1 MNIDNSETIVAIA
14 TARGEGSI
22 AIIRLSGSQ
31 SLEIAQRISK
41 NKILQPRY
49 ATLSKLYDTKDG
61 FVIDEAIII
70 YFKAPYSFTG
80 EDIVE
85 FQVHGGIAVA
95 NLILENVLRSGA
107 RLANPGEFSKRAFE
121 FGKID
126 LTKAEAIAKLISAKS
141 DDAVKLLARQLTGE
155 LQLFVE
161 KIREDLIFS
170 LACSEVGIDYA
181 EEDLPDDLTNSIK
194 VKLENTLQKLKN
206 TLEISKRREGMID
219 GFKVSIIGKPN
230 VGKSSILNALLSYDR
245 AIVSSIAGTT
255 RDTIEES
262 VKIGTHLIKIVD
274 TAGIRDASDEIEQI
288 GIERSKKAIDESKI
302 IIAIFDNSR
311 ACDNEDEKILDILQ
325 NSPDKE
331 VIFVL
336 NKMDL
341 ESQFDTNRL
350 SDFISLSSK
359 NTILPLAKAIEQ
371 ILDTNTGEDE
381 MTLVSKRQIVCVEQT
396 IDSVATSM
404 RMLNDGALELFSFYV
419 KESISSISEIT
430 RPFDNDQMLDV
441 MFNSFCLGK

>member
-1 MNIDNSETIVAIA
+1 MNIDNNDTIAAIA

-22 AIIRLSGSQ
+22 AIIRLSGKN
-31 SLEIAQRISK
+31 SLQIASVLSK
-41 NKILQPRY
+41 NKIFKPRN
-49 ATLSKLYDTKDG
+49 ATLCKLFDTKDG
-61 FVIDEAIII
+61 FVIDEAVVI
-70 YFKAPYSFTG
+70 FFQAPHSFTG

-95 NLILENVLRSGA
+95 NLILDNVLRMGA
-107 RLANPGEFSKRAFE
+107 RLANPGEFSKRAFAL
-121 FGKID
+121 GKID

-155 LQLFVE
+155 LQTFVE

-181 EEDLPDDLTNSIK
+181 EEDLPDDLTLSIK
-194 VKLENTLQKLKN
+194 TKLQNTLEKLVH
-206 TLEISKRREGMID
+206 TLEISKRREGMIE

-288 GIERSKKAIDESKI
+288 GIERSRQAIEDSKI
-302 IIAIFDNSR
+302 IIAIFDGSR
-311 ACDNEDEKILDILQ
+311 VCDEEDGKILDILQ
-325 NSPDKE
+325 NSQDKQ
-331 VIFVL
+331 VIYIL
-336 NKMDL
+336 NKIDL
-341 ESQFDTNRL
+341 ERNFDEMKLPN
-350 SDFISLSSK
+350 FISLSSK
-359 NTILPLAKAIEQ
+359 QTIAPLTSKLEQ
-371 ILDTNTGEDE
+371 ILDENAGEDE
-381 MTLVSKRQIVCVEQT
+381 MTLVSKRQIGCVEET
-396 IDSVATSM
+396 IKNVKSASQMLDS
-404 RMLNDGALELFSFYV
+404 GALELFSHFI
-419 KESISSISEIT
+419 KESIVSISEIT

>member
-31 SLEIAQRISK
+31 SLEIAHRISK
-41 NKILQPRY
+41 NQDLKPRY
-49 ATLSKLYDTKDG
+49 AKLCKLYDTKDG

-70 YFKAPYSFTG
+70 YFKAPHSFTG
-80 EDIVE
+80 EDIIE
-85 FQVHGGIAVA
+85 FQIHGGIAVA

-121 FGKID
+121 LGKID

-161 KIREDLIFS
+161 QIREDLIFS

-181 EEDLPDDLTNSIK
+181 EEDLPEDLTNSIK
-194 VKLENTLQKLKN
+194 IRLQDILQKLKN
-206 TLEISKRREGMID
+206 TLEISRRREGVID

-262 VKIGTHLIKIVD
+262 IKIGTHLIKIVD

-288 GIERSKKAIDESKI
+288 GIERSKQAIEESKI

-311 ACDNEDEKILDILQ
+311 ICDNEDEKILDILE
-325 NSPDKE
+325 NSTDKE
-331 VIFVL
+331 IVFVL
-336 NKMDL
+336 NKIDL
-341 ESQFDTNRL
+341 EAQFDKNRL
-350 SDFISLSSK
+350 SKFISLSSK
-359 NTILPLAKAIEQ
+359 NTILPLAKALEH
-371 ILDTNTGEDE
+371 ILDKNTCEDD
-381 MTLVSKRQIVCVEQT
+381 MTLVSKRQIMCVEKT
-396 IDSVATSM
+396 IESVVHLCKCLM
-404 RMLNDGALELFSFYV
+404 MALWNCFRF
-419 KESISSISEIT
+419 
-430 RPFDNDQMLDV
+430 M
-441 MFNSFCLGK
+441 

>member
-31 SLEIAQRISK
+31 SLEIAHRISK
-41 NKILQPRY
+41 NQDLKPRY
-49 ATLSKLYDTKDG
+49 AKLCKLYDTKDG

-70 YFKAPYSFTG
+70 YFKAPHSFTG
-80 EDIVE
+80 EDIIE
-85 FQVHGGIAVA
+85 FQIHGGIAVA

-121 FGKID
+121 LGKID

-161 KIREDLIFS
+161 QIREDLIFS

-181 EEDLPDDLTNSIK
+181 EEDLPEDLTNSIK
-194 VKLENTLQKLKN
+194 IRLQDILQKLKN
-206 TLEISKRREGMID
+206 TLEISRRREGMID

-262 VKIGTHLIKIVD
+262 IKIGTHLIKIVD

-288 GIERSKKAIDESKI
+288 GIERSKQAIEESKI

-311 ACDNEDEKILDILQ
+311 ICDNEDEKILDILE
-325 NSPDKE
+325 NSTDKE
-331 VIFVL
+331 IVFVL
-336 NKMDL
+336 NKIDL
-341 ESQFDTNRL
+341 EAQFDKNRL
-350 SDFISLSSK
+350 SKFISLSSK

-404 RMLNDGALELFSFYV
+404 QMLNDGSLELFSFYV

>member
-31 SLEIAQRISK
+31 SLEIAHRISK
-41 NKILQPRY
+41 NQDLKPRY
-49 ATLSKLYDTKDG
+49 AKLCKLYDTKDG

-70 YFKAPYSFTG
+70 YFKAPHSFTG
-80 EDIVE
+80 EDIIE
-85 FQVHGGIAVA
+85 FQIHGGIAVA

-161 KIREDLIFS
+161 QIREDLIFS

-181 EEDLPDDLTNSIK
+181 EEDLPEDLTNSIK
-194 VKLENTLQKLKN
+194 IRLQDILQKLKN
-206 TLEISKRREGMID
+206 TLEISRRREGVID

-262 VKIGTHLIKIVD
+262 IKIGTHLIKIVD

-288 GIERSKKAIDESKI
+288 GIERSKQAIEESKI

-311 ACDNEDEKILDILQ
+311 ICDNEDEKILDILE
-325 NSPDKE
+325 NSTDKE
-331 VIFVL
+331 IVFVL
-336 NKMDL
+336 NKIDL
-341 ESQFDTNRL
+341 EAQFDKNRL
-350 SDFISLSSK
+350 SKFISLSSK

-404 RMLNDGALELFSFYV
+404 QMLNDGSLELFSFYV

>member
-31 SLEIAQRISK
+31 SLEIAHRISK
-41 NKILQPRY
+41 NQDLKPRY
-49 ATLSKLYDTKDG
+49 AKLCKLYDTKDG

-70 YFKAPYSFTG
+70 YFKAPHSFTG
-80 EDIVE
+80 EDIIE
-85 FQVHGGIAVA
+85 FQIHGGIAVA

-121 FGKID
+121 LGKID

-161 KIREDLIFS
+161 QIREDLIFS

-181 EEDLPDDLTNSIK
+181 EEDLPEDLTNSIK
-194 VKLENTLQKLKN
+194 IRLQDILQKLKN
-206 TLEISKRREGMID
+206 TLEISRRREGMID

-325 NSPDKE
+325 NYQDKE

-350 SDFISLSSK
+350 SSFISLSSK

-371 ILDTNTGEDE
+371 ILDTNTGEDD